1 MGVVGGESEA
11 VFGTGAAKDD
21 ALQAGATKESIF
33 SDVGDLWQVDTCQA
47 GANQESND
55 SDVGDLWQ
63 VDACQAGSFIVSIIY
78 YFGGL
83 WQVDA
88 LQSTIAV
95 GEEIPIRRHFLHRL
109 HIEVLYVI
117 MAAAQQS

>member
-1 MGVVGGESEA
+1 M
-11 VFGTGAAKDD
+11 
-21 ALQAGATKESIF
+21 
-33 SDVGDLWQVDTCQA
+33 
-47 GANQESND
+47 
-55 SDVGDLWQ
+55 WQ
-63 VDACQAGSFIVSIIY
+63 VDACQAGASGESSVSDFGNFWQVDACQAGAFIESIIS

-109 HIEVLYVI
+109 HIEGLYVI
-117 MAAAQQS
+117 MSAAQQS

>member
-1 MGVVGGESEA
+1 MLFRS
-11 VFGTGAAKDD
+11 
-21 ALQAGATKESIF
+21 
-33 SDVGDLWQVDTCQA
+33 QVNICQA
-47 GANQESND
+47 GTIHKSTI
-55 SDVGDLWQ
+55 SYFGDLWQ
-63 VDACQAGSFIVSIIY
+63 VDACQAGASGESSVSDFGNFWQVDACQAGAFIESIIS